1 MGQIYIYL
9 EVNLYMQMCRKHKK
23 IATDVEIIGSSIYEQ
38 LAQEFIKKVVEKF
51 AQRPPEEVKK
61 VNPEIETEE

>member
-1 MGQIYIYL
+1 MGKIYIYL

-38 LAQEFIKKVVEKF
+38 LA
-51 AQRPPEEVKK
+51 
-61 VNPEIETEE
+61 